1 MKKIIYRNILL
12 IFALCFVSGAVSAQ
26 SFENVECEDTCS
38 HIHGIDISHHQRE
51 VFWETLGENTKMS
64 YVYVK
69 ATEGGNH
76 VDTRYVENVR
86 LAHVHGLKVGSYHF
100 FRPKTDVSLQLQNF
114 RSMCLPSQQ
123 DLIPMVDVEVKQ
135 GMSTES
141 FCDSLFK
148 FLDLVEEAYGQKPLI
163 YTGTN
168 FYNKNLA
175 GKLGGYKLMIAQYND
190 QEPVLYD
197 DNDYIIWQYTGKGHI
212 KGVNGYVDKSRF
224 MGRHGMREIRY
235 RR

>member
-1 MKKIIYRNILL
+1 MKKTIYRNILL
-12 IFALCFVSGAVSAQ
+12 IFALFFVSSAALAQ
-26 SFENVECEDTCS
+26 SNENVECEDTCS

-135 GMSTES
+135 GMSTEA